1 MLHKGDFI
9 FTFDPK
15 SAYHHIEIFN
25 DHREFWVFSWEIDG
39 RNQYYVF
46 NVLPFGR
53 STAGYIFAKVLRE
66 PVKFFRAKGMKII
79 TFLDDGIG
87 AESCNDKA
95 KYVSICVN
103 QQLENLGFLFADDK
117 CEWLPTQHRI
127 WLDLLWDME
136 KRKIFITEDIIERLK
151 TSLEF
156 VHLKVME
163 KKCFFFLS

>member
-1 MLHKGDFI
+1 MLQKGDFI

-25 DHREFWVFSWEIDG
+25 DHRECWGFSWEIDG

-87 AESCNDKA
+87 LNL
-95 KYVSICVN
+95 VSIKQNMLV
-103 QQLENLGFLFADDK
+103 FA
-117 CEWLPTQHRI
+117 LNN
-127 WLDLLWDME
+127 
-136 KRKIFITEDIIERLK
+136 
-151 TSLEF
+151 S
-156 VHLKVME
+156 
-163 KKCFFFLS
+163 